1 MMKKFLRYDIVCGVI
16 LVGDGEGGDD
26 DRSGVYM
33 KERYAE
39 GEI

>member
-1 MMKKFLRYDIVCGVI
+1 MTLCVEFI

-26 DRSGVYM
+26 DRSGVCM